1 MECSF
6 PGSASSLLGQTQKQ
20 RKRGEVV
27 FDCVHTLHTCGL
39 NIWVLV
45 TEGEKERLAMHTHT
59 RVSLNMS
66 RRCEPS
72 LGLVGREF
80 P

>member
-20 RKRGEVV
+20 RKRGA
-27 FDCVHTLHTCGL
+27 LHTCGL

-45 TEGEKERLAMHTHT
+45 MEGERERLALHTRT
-59 RVSLNMS
+59 RVSLSMS
-66 RRCEPS
+66 PRCEPS